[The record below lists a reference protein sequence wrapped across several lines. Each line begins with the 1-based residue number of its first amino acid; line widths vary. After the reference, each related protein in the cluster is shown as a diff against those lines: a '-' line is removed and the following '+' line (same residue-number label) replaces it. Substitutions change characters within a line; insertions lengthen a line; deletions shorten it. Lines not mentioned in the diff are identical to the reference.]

1 MYLVLFVI
9 QIDIDPIKRN
19 CEDRDRQEND
29 GCRDFGTRLDNLL
42 LLIHVRFNPTKP
54 LFGKVF
60 KTVFDKLEY
69 EVMALLH
76 PFGCV
81 AETKADIIVSG
92 RQVRD
97 ASLTRTW
104 DETWDVLSENRI
116 DFVSYDITIYVVSQD
131 INIMF
136 DNVIALL
143 SGRIIRVVDNNI
155 NMHDFAVQIGD
166 RLSQGSEN
174 WYQNTSWKYVEP
186 WLSERFVIYDLSHSY
201 NEDYSKTVVSA
212 GSFPLYSACAKIP
225 NTLNSVVNF
234 MHLINCSLNNVS
246 YSDFKWTLLNN
257 GSLCLLNGFIFKPES
272 FYYTS
277 PHSIAICNTTL
288 QEYMLSLSNAI
299 ARTNAL
305 TPEGI
310 LSVACTWCSIVCLL
324 ISLFVYILLPKLRQ
338 TLPGLNTLI
347 LICFL
352 VVSQTL
358 FLFDIQRVFS
368 LNGWPCKIL
377 GLVLHFSWLC
387 SLFWMN
393 VCTFHMYKILARVR
407 IINNEIASMRFM
419 LYIGYALLMSVLFV
433 ATNIIGS
440 YVRNGTFGYGR
451 DDCYI
456 DTQDMIQF
464 TAVLP
469 VGCVVILNF
478 MFFILVTLNLT
489 RTPKIKKSV
498 KNDRNIFKILVK
510 LSTITGLTWIF
521 GLVYSFTGEEVLS
534 YIFIVLNASQ
544 GVFLFFAFIATKSVV
559 GMIRKRLCG
568 QKKSPLSLSGKEGKA
583 RHKVDTQSTSMPS
596 VE

>member
-1 MYLVLFVI
+1 MAIHMQFT
-9 QIDIDPIKRN
+9 PKK
-19 CEDRDRQEND
+19 
-29 GCRDFGTRLDNLL
+29 
-42 LLIHVRFNPTKP
+42 LLI
-54 LFGKVF
+54 GKVF

-81 AETKADIIVSG
+81 AETKADIVVSG
-92 RQVRD
+92 RNIRD

-104 DETWDVLSENRI
+104 DETWNVLYENKI
-116 DFVSYDITIYVVSQD
+116 DFFLYDITIYVVSQD

-143 SGRIIRVVDNNI
+143 SGRIIRVVDNNVT
-155 NMHDFAVQIGD
+155 MHDFAVQIGD

-174 WYQNTSWKYVEP
+174 WYQNTSWEYVKP
-186 WLSERFVIYDLSHSY
+186 WLRERFVIYNHSHPY

-212 GSFPLYSACAKIP
+212 GSFPLYSACAEIP

-257 GSLCLLNGFIFKPES
+257 GSLGLLNGFIFKPES

-310 LSVACTWCSIVCLL
+310 LSVACTGCSIVCLL

-338 TLPGLNTLI
+338 SLPGLNTLI

-352 VVSQTL
+352 LVSQTL

-368 LNGWPCKIL
+368 LNSWPCKIL

-419 LYIGYALLMSVLFV
+419 LYSGYALLMSVVFV

-510 LSTITGLTWIF
+510 LSTITGMTWIF
-521 GLVYSFTGEEVLS
+521 GLVYSFTGEVVFS

-568 QKKSPLSLSGKEGKA
+568 PKE
-583 RHKVDTQSTSMPS
+583 SSFS
-596 VE
+596 VRQRR